1 MTNTKKKN
9 QEVPATVKRM
19 TAETLAKVGTIKSK
33 ESDKPVEKQ
42 VTEAQQ
48 TELDKL
54 PTISAKIRYLDKENF
69 TRSRIAKIMDKRY
82 QHIRNVLETPLKRKI
97 KTV

>member
-1 MTNTKKKN
+1 MSNIQKEEQQVQTIDTNDK
-9 QEVPATVKRM
+9 
-19 TAETLAKVGTIKSK
+19 AKSLV
-33 ESDKPVEKQ
+33 KQ

-69 TRSRIAKIMDKRY
+69 TRSDIAKVMGKRY
-82 QHIRNVLETPLKRKI
+82 QHVRNVLETPLKRKV
-97 KTV
+97 TVMEG